1 MSQQLISSSAAQ
13 PSFFYLIMARGCF
26 DRARR
31 AGHSRGTALRNIGHD
46 YLIKATTF
54 GQQQSKSSAGVFV
67 MKEAA

>member
-1 MSQQLISSSAAQ
+1 M
-13 PSFFYLIMARGCF
+13 MARGCF